1 MSTLN
6 VANITDGLDTV
17 ETGYVVSG
25 SAKAWVNLNGTGTI
39 AIVDSFNVASLTDI
53 GTGNYEVNFSNNMS
67 SGGYAPQICSNAA
80 VSNYGFN
87 RTGNLN
93 TTAKVNVAHYENS
106 TTVDTSQIY
115 ISAHGDLA

>member
-6 VANITDGLDTV
+6 VANITDGTDTV
-17 ETGYVVSG
+17 ETGYVING
-25 SAKAWVNLNGTGTI
+25 SAKAWVNFNGTGTI

-87 RTGNLN
+87 RTGTFN